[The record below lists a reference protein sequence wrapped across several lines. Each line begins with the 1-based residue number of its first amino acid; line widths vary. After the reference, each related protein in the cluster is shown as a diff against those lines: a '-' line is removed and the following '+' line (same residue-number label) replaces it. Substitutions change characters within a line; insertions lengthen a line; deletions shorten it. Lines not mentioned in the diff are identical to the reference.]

1 MLRPRW
7 GLRSGAAVIV
17 LVGAV
22 AAGTTAAPPPA
33 RAQSTDPAAAGEV
46 AAPEA
51 GLPPGPL
58 VGDFDGDG
66 VDDQLWYG
74 VGPSPDHAWY
84 GGRDRGFAGRAV
96 SVGGTYQPL
105 VGDFDGDRRDDVLWY
120 AAGGASDYLWR
131 GTATRGFTGREVQV
145 GGTYEPLVGDFDGD
159 RREDVLWYSPT
170 GPDRLWYGT
179 ATGFVGVEVDVT
191 RSYEP
196 VTGDFDGN
204 GTTDVLWYGPGGA
217 PDRLWRGTWRRT
229 FLGASIV
236 VAGDY
241 TPVVGDFGGD
251 GRDDVYWHG
260 GTKSVL
266 WKGRPTGGFEGS
278 STGGVGPTAPFA
290 GDFDGDGADDLGWDQ
305 AGTATDRVWYGG
317 PTGFAA
323 RTIAVGGTYAPVPGD
338 FDGDGRDDVFWYR
351 AGGARDALWYAGAGR
366 VFAARPNTL
375 DPLPGADAPFQQ
387 AVWASQYDPYGYVA
401 HALGPTP
408 PELDA
413 EGRQFG
419 YSSSRESFD
428 FNYGR
433 GFRVF
438 ESDWVRLADGTV
450 LAAHNGTERR
460 YGLPDGVSFRD
471 ARRSQLSGHY
481 TVGGGNG
488 HQATQFT
495 PLFAQDLVDL
505 LVSHPDVYVILDT
518 KFAHVAIVRE
528 FVRLTA
534 GRPDVMDRLVPHV
547 DGPQELDR
555 LRAIYPIRNYVLALY
570 RSQAFNRFDDPEVV
584 RFVRDNRVPA
594 VMMWWN
600 TRNPALS
607 LADNMGQQRRF
618 TPSFAAQLEAAGA
631 VVYVH
636 SLSNATVIA
645 QFASQGIGVYSNG
658 PFPPLEST
666 PPPIEPQI
674 EQGPLV

>member
-1 MLRPRW
+1 MLRRPSAHRALAVALIV
-7 GLRSGAAVIV
+7 GVVAASG
-17 LVGAV
+17 GAV
-22 AAGTTAAPPPA
+22 PLA
-33 RAQSTDPAAAGEV
+33 RAQQGEPPAEAVVSTPPA
-46 AAPEA
+46 
-51 GLPPGPL
+51 PL

-66 VDDQLWYG
+66 RSDQLWYG
-74 VGPSPDHAWY
+74 PGQAPDHTWY
-84 GGRDRGFAGRAV
+84 GRSDRGFSGRATAVSGDYTPLVGDFNGDHRDDVVWYAPGAGDDYLWLGSPGRRFVGRSLTIDGTFAPFVGDFDGDRRSDVFWFSTTGADRVWYGTGGGFAGRAV
-96 SVGGTYQPL
+96 SV
-105 VGDFDGDRRDDVLWY
+105 
-120 AAGGASDYLWR
+120 
-131 GTATRGFTGREVQV
+131 
-145 GGTYEPLVGDFDGD
+145 
-159 RREDVLWYSPT
+159 
-170 GPDRLWYGT
+170 
-179 ATGFVGVEVDVT
+179 T

-196 VTGDFDGN
+196 VVGDFDAN
-204 GTTDVLWYGPGGA
+204 GTSDVLWYGVGGA
-217 PDRLWRGTWRRT
+217 RDFLWRGTWSRT
-229 FLGASIV
+229 FLGSPLRVDGA
-236 VAGDY
+236 Y

-251 GRDDVYWHG
+251 GHDDVYWHRDGTAKDIVWTGRRG
-260 GTKSVL
+260 GA
-266 WKGRPTGGFEGS
+266 FEGS
-278 STGGVGPTAPFA
+278 ATASAGTDPPFV
-290 GDFDGDGADDLGWDQ
+290 GDFDGNGADDLGWNN
-305 AGTATDRVWYGG
+305 AGTVDDHLWYGG
-317 PTGFAA
+317 SGGFA
-323 RTIAVGGTYAPVPGD
+323 RRPLAVNGAYDPTVGD
-338 FDGDGRDDVFWYR
+338 FDGDGRDDIFWF
-351 AGGARDALWYAGAGR
+351 APGDPRDALWFAAAGR
-366 VFAARPNTL
+366 TFAARPATL
-375 DPLPGADAPFQQ
+375 DPLPGAAAPFRQ
-387 AVWASQYDPYGYVA
+387 ATWAAQFDPYGYVA

-408 PELDA
+408 PDQY
-413 EGRQFG
+413 GRQFG
-419 YSSSRESFD
+419 YSSSREAFEY
-428 FNYGR
+428 NYQR

-460 YGLPDGVSFRD
+460 YGLPDGVSFRE

-607 LADNMGQQRRF
+607 LADNMGQQRRY
-618 TPSFAAQLEAAGA
+618 TPAFAAALEAAGA

-636 SLSNATVIA
+636 SLGNATVIA
-645 QFASQGIGVYSNG
+645 QFASRGIGVYSNG